1 MAHRSERRS
10 VSRGVELFTIF
21 CLAIMLY
28 LIVDAIFMFG
38 LHIQTGPIDLLI
50 NTMQSFFH

>member
-38 LHIQTGPIDLLI
+38 LHIQTGPIDLLV
-50 NTMQSFFH
+50 NTMRSLFH